1 MGRVKLMSLFL
12 AFSLAV
18 SGAVFAQEAE
28 QNGNKV
34 DELKSSIES
43 KAEELNKLSSE
54 IAEVEANLG
63 RTKAK
68 SQNISQDVSRLS
80 ANIRQ
85 LDLRVRAGEITVD
98 KLRLELRELSL
109 GIRDIQDGISTK
121 KAAVAASLRVMQ
133 QKDTENLLVIL
144 LRNGSLA
151 DSVAEAQNIFNLNQG
166 LSVEISGLQSLQEEL
181 AEKVSTTS
189 GKKQS
194 IEQETQNA
202 QYQQKLTAEQKAERE
217 RLLNLTKAEQ
227 REYEAQLAEL
237 EKQQEAI
244 TRVIE
249 ELEHELRASFDPSLL
264 PLKRPGVLAYPVTD
278 VYVTQEYGQTD
289 FAAQAY
295 KSKTHGG
302 VDFRASIGTPILAAE
317 DGIVMASDN
326 NDKGT
331 SRWQKYQYGQHV
343 LIEHDNNLATLYAH
357 LSTRLVSKGERV
369 TRGQVIGYSGSTG
382 YSTGPHLHFGVYWAP
397 SIQLK
402 SIPPAAGLVP
412 IGVTIDPEDYL

>member
-1 MGRVKLMSLFL
+1 M
-12 AFSLAV
+12 
-18 SGAVFAQEAE
+18 
-28 QNGNKV
+28 
-34 DELKSSIES
+34 
-43 KAEELNKLSSE
+43 
-54 IAEVEANLG
+54 
-63 RTKAK
+63 
-68 SQNISQDVSRLS
+68 
-80 ANIRQ
+80 
-85 LDLRVRAGEITVD
+85 
-98 KLRLELRELSL
+98 
-109 GIRDIQDGISTK
+109 
-121 KAAVAASLRVMQ
+121 
-133 QKDTENLLVIL
+133 
-144 LRNGSLA
+144 
-151 DSVAEAQNIFNLNQG
+151 NQG

>member
-1 MGRVKLMSLFL
+1 MSLFL

>member
-1 MGRVKLMSLFL
+1 MSLFL

-151 DSVAEAQNIFNLNQG
+151 ESVAEAQNIFDLNQG